1 MEIRCLASSSAG
13 NAYILDDGSAP
24 LLIEAGI
31 KFKSIQQALGFKV
44 CGLAGCLISHSHG
57 DHSKS
62 TKDMMQA
69 GVDCYVSAET
79 AEALGL
85 TSHRIKMVTPLE
97 RFSVGAW
104 TVLPFD
110 TVHDAA
116 GSLGF
121 LLAHRGGEKV
131 LFLTDSAYCKYRF
144 YGLTHILIECNYSL
158 EILRQNVAAGTLDLA
173 TKNRIVRTHFGLEN
187 VKEFLKANDLS
198 RVEEIWLIH
207 LSSDNAHEAE
217 FKREIQALTGK
228 PTYIGRK

>member
-1 MEIRCLASSSAG
+1 MIKVLASSSAG
-13 NAYILDDGSAP
+13 NAYIIDDGSAP

-31 KFKSIQQALGFKV
+31 RYKDIQQALGFKA
-44 CGLAGCLISHSHG
+44 CGLAGCLITHRHL

-62 TKDMMQA
+62 AKDIVKA
-69 GVDCYVSAET
+69 GVDVYLSAET

-85 TSHRIKMVTPLE
+85 TGHRAKVVTPLE
-97 RFSVGAW
+97 SFSVGLW
-104 TVLPFD
+104 RVLPFP

-121 LLAHRGGEKV
+121 LLAHRDGHKV

-144 YGLTHILIECNYSL
+144 TGLTHIMIEANYSI

-198 RVEEIWLIH
+198 RVEEIHLIH
-207 LSSDNAHEAE
+207 LSNDNSDAE
-217 FKREIQALTGK
+217 RFKREIQGLTGK

>member
-44 CGLAGCLISHSHG
+44 CGLAGCLISHQHG

-62 TKDMMQA
+62 AKDVMGA
-69 GVDCYVSAET
+69 GVDCYMSAET

-85 TSHRIKMVTPLE
+85 TGHRIKMVTPLE
-97 RFSVGAW
+97 RFSVGLW
-104 TVLPFD
+104 TVLPFP
-110 TVHDAA
+110 TVHDVE

-121 LLAHRGGEKV
+121 LLAHRDGEKV
-131 LFLTDSAYCKYRF
+131 LFITDSAYCKYRF
-144 YGLTHILIECNYSL
+144 TGLTHIMIETNYSL
-158 EILRQNVAAGTLDLA
+158 GILRQNVANGTLDLA

-187 VKEFLKANDLS
+187 VKEFLKATDLS
-198 RVEEIWLIH
+198 KVQELHLIH
-207 LSSDNAHEAE
+207 LSSDNSNADL
-217 FKREIQALTGK
+217 FKSEIQKLTGK
-228 PTYIGRK
+228 PVYVADA